1 MSLDNS
7 RDEWRSVVRA
17 IEDALPIYE
26 STSQWISLG
35 LAGPLRRR
43 AVAFLQSHR
52 REWVLDSGTG
62 PGVSSRMLLEDGFEN
77 VVGLDPSILLLRFAR
92 ARLGRGFC
100 PVVGVAESLPLRPG
114 SLGAVITCF
123 SLRDVVS
130 LDRSLDELARATRRG
145 GALAVVDIGKP
156 DIGFSRA
163 LIGFYI
169 AHVMPV
175 LARLSIRARMRG
187 NPFRMI
193 IPTWKR
199 LQTNNMI
206 SNLIESSF
214 GPCALKSFLLGG
226 LVVFE
231 ADRFAVWKDVFR

>member
-1 MSLDNS
+1 M
-7 RDEWRSVVRA
+7 RA

-26 STSQWISLG
+26 STSEWISLG

-43 AVAFLQSHR
+43 AVAFLRSHR
-52 REWVLDSGTG
+52 REWVLDSGAG
-62 PGVSSRMLLEDGFEN
+62 PGVSTRMLLEDGFEN
-77 VVGLDPSILLLRFAR
+77 VVGLDPSIQMIKFAR
-92 ARLGRGFC
+92 SRLGRGFC
-100 PVVGVAESLPLRPG
+100 PIVGVAENLPFRPG

-130 LDRSLDELARATRRG
+130 LGSSLDEFAGATRRG

-156 DIGFSRA
+156 DSGFWRS

-169 AHVMPV
+169 SQVMPI
-175 LARLSIRARMRG
+175 LARFLTRGRTSG

-193 IPTWKR
+193 VPTWKK
-199 LQTNNMI
+199 LKTNKRV
-206 SNLIESSF
+206 SDLIEQSF

-231 ADRFAVWKDVFR
+231 ADRFSVWKDVLP

>member
-1 MSLDNS
+1 MFPANS
-7 RDEWRSVVRA
+7 RVEWSGVVRA
-17 IEDALPIYE
+17 IEDAVPIYA
-26 STSQWISLG
+26 STSEWISLG

-43 AVAFLQSHR
+43 AVAFLRFHQK
-52 REWVLDSGTG
+52 EWVLDSGVC
-62 PGVSSRMLLEDGFEN
+62 PGVSSRMLLVDGFEN
-77 VVGLDPSILLLRFAR
+77 IVGLDPSMYLLRFAKS
-92 ARLGRGFC
+92 RLGRRFC
-100 PVVGVAESLPLRPG
+100 PVVGVAENLPFRSG

-130 LDRSLDELARATRRG
+130 LSRSLDEFARATRRG

-156 DIGFSRA
+156 DSGSWRS

-169 AHVMPV
+169 SHLMHV
-175 LARLSIRARMRG
+175 LARFSIRGRTSG

-199 LQTNNMI
+199 LQTNRRI
-206 SNLIESSF
+206 SDLIELSF
-214 GPCALKSFLLGG
+214 GHCVLKSFLLGG

-231 ADRFAVWKDVFR
+231 ADRFSVLKDFLQ

>member
-1 MSLDNS
+1 MDNS
-7 RDEWRSVVRA
+7 RDEWSRVVRA

-26 STSQWISLG
+26 STSEWISLG

-43 AVAFLQSHR
+43 AVAFLRSHR
-52 REWVLDSGTG
+52 GEWVLDSGTG
-62 PGVSSRMLLEDGFEN
+62 PGVSSRMLMEDGFEN
-77 VVGLDPSILLLRFAR
+77 ILGLDPSIHLLRFAR
-92 ARLGRGFC
+92 SRLGHRFC
-100 PVVGVAESLPLRPG
+100 PILGVAENLPLRPG

-130 LDRSLDELARATRRG
+130 LGHSLDEFARATRRG

-156 DIGFSRA
+156 DSIFWRA

-169 AHVMPV
+169 SRVMPV
-175 LARLSIRARMRG
+175 LARFWIRGRTRG
-187 NPFRMI
+187 NPFKMI
-193 IPTWKR
+193 VLTWKK
-199 LQTNNMI
+199 LQTNERVLD
-206 SNLIESSF
+206 LIEQSF

-231 ADRFAVWKDVFR
+231 ADRFSVWKDVLQ